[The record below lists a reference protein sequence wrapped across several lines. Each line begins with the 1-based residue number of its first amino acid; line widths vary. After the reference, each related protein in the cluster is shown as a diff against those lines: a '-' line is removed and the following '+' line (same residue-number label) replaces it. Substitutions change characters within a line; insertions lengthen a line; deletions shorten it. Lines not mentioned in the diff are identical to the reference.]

1 MYALTIVVVKQRRTQ
16 YIVINITDKRKYNNE
31 YVKRIE
37 RTPLLVTILLL
48 WFTFVEQPI
57 IAVSTIQTQ
66 PSQRISSDSSIVQQL
81 KTKGI
86 QFSNNNSVTLLTTG
100 QEKFD
105 DLFKAID
112 QARSSIHLEYF
123 NFRNDSINK
132 ELINHLARKAKEG
145 VEVRAIFDGFGNASN
160 NRPMRKK
167 HLREIREKGIEIYE
181 FKPIAFPWIHD
192 IFNRDHRKIAVIDGK
207 IGYTGGM
214 NVADYYIK
222 GTKVV
227 GEWHDMHCRI
237 EGDEVNTL
245 QKIFLRMW
253 FLVSGQKVYGAKYY
267 RGITNADYIND
278 LKKDTCRSAGNKMVG
293 IINREPHVTKDIIRY
308 FYINAINDAKDSIKL
323 INPYFT
329 LSHSLKKAF
338 RNAIKRGVKVEILL
352 SVKSDIPLTP
362 DCGFFNAHQLMKA
375 GCQIWLYKPGFH
387 HTKIIMVD
395 GQFCTVGSANL
406 NARSLRWDRE
416 ENAVIIDACTTH
428 ELNQIF
434 EQQKKD
440 SFLLTE
446 EKWKQWRT
454 PWQRF
459 RGWFAHLLSPFL

>member
-1 MYALTIVVVKQRRTQ
+1 
-16 YIVINITDKRKYNNE
+16 
-31 YVKRIE
+31 
-37 RTPLLVTILLL
+37 
-48 WFTFVEQPI
+48 
-57 IAVSTIQTQ
+57 
-66 PSQRISSDSSIVQQL
+66 
-81 KTKGI
+81 
-86 QFSNNNSVTLLTTG
+86 
-100 QEKFD
+100 
-105 DLFKAID
+105 
-112 QARSSIHLEYF
+112 
-123 NFRNDSINK
+123 
-132 ELINHLARKAKEG
+132 
-145 VEVRAIFDGFGNASN
+145 
-160 NRPMRKK
+160 
-167 HLREIREKGIEIYE
+167 
-181 FKPIAFPWIHD
+181 
-192 IFNRDHRKIAVIDGK
+192 
-207 IGYTGGM
+207 
-214 NVADYYIK
+214 
-222 GTKVV
+222 
-227 GEWHDMHCRI
+227 MHCRI

>member
-1 MYALTIVVVKQRRTQ
+1 MK
-16 YIVINITDKRKYNNE
+16 K
-31 YVKRIE
+31 IE

-237 EGDEVNTL
+237 EGDAVNTL
-245 QKIFLRMW
+245 QKIFLQMW
-253 FLVSGQKVYGAKYY
+253 QKVSGQNIHGAKYY
-267 RGITNADYIND
+267 RGISNAEYIKG
-278 LKKDTCRSAGNKMVG
+278 LKADTCKSAGHQMVG
-293 IINREPHVTKDIIRY
+293 ILNREPHITKDIIRF
-308 FYINAINDAKDSIKL
+308 FYEKAINDAKDSIKI

-329 LSHSLKKAF
+329 LSPKLRAALK
-338 RNAIKRGVKVEILL
+338 NAAKRGVKVEIML

-362 DCGFFNAHQLMKA
+362 DCGYYNAHKLMKD
-375 GCQIWLYKPGFH
+375 GCTIWLFEPGFH
-387 HTKIIMVD
+387 HTKIILVD
-395 GQFCTVGSANL
+395 GNFCTIGSANL

-416 ENAVIIDACTTH
+416 VNAVIVDKEVTK
-428 ELNQIF
+428 ELDTIF
-434 EQQKKD
+434 ESQKKRC
-440 SFLLTE
+440 FKLT
-446 EKWKQWRT
+446 
-454 PWQRF
+454 
-459 RGWFAHLLSPFL
+459 PFL

>member
-1 MYALTIVVVKQRRTQ
+1 MKKVIENKQIKNAITIVMALYCVLSPTKTFAENNRKIGYSIGPADTIIYRADSLIVKQL
-16 YIVINITDKRKYNNE
+16 RK
-31 YVKRIE
+31 
-37 RTPLLVTILLL
+37 
-48 WFTFVEQPI
+48 
-57 IAVSTIQTQ
+57 
-66 PSQRISSDSSIVQQL
+66 
-81 KTKGI
+81 KGVR
-86 QFSNNNSVTLLTTG
+86 FSHNNSVTLLTTG

-112 QARSSIHLEYF
+112 QAKSSIHLEYF
-123 NFRNDSINK
+123 NFRNDSINN
-132 ELINHLARKAKEG
+132 ELIHHLAAKVKEG
-145 VEVRAIFDGFGNASN
+145 VEVRAVFDGFGNASN
-160 NRPMRKK
+160 NRPMKK
-167 HLREIREKGIEIYE
+167 HKIEAIRKQGIEIYE
-181 FKPIAFPWIHD
+181 FKPMEFPWLQD
-192 IFNRDHRKIAVIDGK
+192 IFNRDHRKIVIIDGK
-207 IGYTGGM
+207 IAYTGGM

-222 GTKVV
+222 GTEIVSS
-227 GEWHDMHCRI
+227 WHDMHCRI

-278 LKKDTCRSAGNKMVG
+278 LKKDTCRSAGNKMLG

>member
-1 MYALTIVVVKQRRTQ
+1 MK
-16 YIVINITDKRKYNNE
+16 K
-31 YVKRIE
+31 IE

-57 IAVSTIQTQ
+57 IAVSATQTQ

-237 EGDEVNTL
+237 EGDAVNTL
-245 QKIFLRMW
+245 QKIFLQMW
-253 FLVSGQKVYGAKYY
+253 QKVSGQNIHGAKYY
-267 RGITNADYIND
+267 RGISNAEYIKG
-278 LKKDTCRSAGNKMVG
+278 LKVDTCKSAGHQMVG
-293 IINREPHVTKDIIRY
+293 ILNREPHITKDIIRF
-308 FYINAINDAKDSIKL
+308 FYEKAINDAKDSIKI

-329 LSHSLKKAF
+329 LSPKLRAALK
-338 RNAIKRGVKVEILL
+338 NAAKRGVKVEIML

-362 DCGFFNAHQLMKA
+362 DCGYYNAHKLMKD
-375 GCQIWLYKPGFH
+375 GCTIWLFEPGFH
-387 HTKIIMVD
+387 HTKIILVD
-395 GQFCTVGSANL
+395 GNFCTIGSANL

-416 ENAVIIDACTTH
+416 VNAVIVDKEVTK
-428 ELNQIF
+428 ELDTIF
-434 EQQKKD
+434 ESQKKRC
-440 SFLLTE
+440 FKLTGK
-446 EKWKQWRT
+446 KWNEWRT
-454 PWQRF
+454 PWQKLKGKLGF
-459 RGWFAHLLSPFL
+459 LLSPFL

>member
-1 MYALTIVVVKQRRTQ
+1 MKKVIENKQIKNAITIVMALYCVLSPIKTFAENNRKIGYLIGPADTIIYRADSLIVKQL
-16 YIVINITDKRKYNNE
+16 RK
-31 YVKRIE
+31 
-37 RTPLLVTILLL
+37 
-48 WFTFVEQPI
+48 
-57 IAVSTIQTQ
+57 
-66 PSQRISSDSSIVQQL
+66 
-81 KTKGI
+81 KGVR
-86 QFSNNNSVTLLTTG
+86 FSHNNSVTLLTTG

-112 QARSSIHLEYF
+112 QTKSSIHLEYF
-123 NFRNDSINK
+123 NFRNDSINN
-132 ELINHLARKAKEG
+132 ELIRHLAAKAKEG

-160 NRPMRKK
+160 NRPMKK
-167 HLREIREKGIEIYE
+167 HNIEAIRKQGIEIYE
-181 FKPIAFPWIHD
+181 FKPMEFPWLQD
-192 IFNRDHRKIAVIDGK
+192 IFNRDHRKIVIIDGK
-207 IGYTGGM
+207 IAYTGGM

-222 GTKVV
+222 GTEIV
-227 GEWHDMHCRI
+227 GSWHDMHCRI

-416 ENAVIIDACTTH
+416 ENAVIIDAYTTH

>member
-1 MYALTIVVVKQRRTQ
+1 M
-16 YIVINITDKRKYNNE
+16 
-31 YVKRIE
+31 KRIE

-237 EGDEVNTL
+237 EGDAVNTL
-245 QKIFLRMW
+245 QKIFLQMW
-253 FLVSGQKVYGAKYY
+253 QKVSGQNIHGAKYY
-267 RGITNADYIND
+267 RGISNAEYIKG
-278 LKKDTCRSAGNKMVG
+278 LKADTCKSAGHQMVG
-293 IINREPHVTKDIIRY
+293 ILNREPHITKDIIRF
-308 FYINAINDAKDSIKL
+308 FYEKAINDAKDSIKI

-329 LSHSLKKAF
+329 LSPKLRAALK
-338 RNAIKRGVKVEILL
+338 NAAKRGVKVEIML

-362 DCGFFNAHQLMKA
+362 DCGYYNAHKLMKD
-375 GCQIWLYKPGFH
+375 GCTIWLFEPGFH
-387 HTKIIMVD
+387 HTKIILVD
-395 GQFCTVGSANL
+395 GNFCTIGSANL

-416 ENAVIIDACTTH
+416 VNAVIVDKEVTK
-428 ELNQIF
+428 ELDTIF
-434 EQQKKD
+434 ESQKKRC
-440 SFLLTE
+440 FKLTGK
-446 EKWKQWRT
+446 KWNEWRT
-454 PWQRF
+454 PWQKLKGKLGF
-459 RGWFAHLLSPFL
+459 LLSPFL